1 MLFFC
6 HLLYTHLNNDHLN
19 NYDYKTIKL
28 EENSRK
34 NILEKLVELRL
45 GMKMVGF
52 ISFY

>member
-28 EENSRK
+28 EGNPRK
-34 NILEKLVELRL
+34 KHFRKA
-45 GMKMVGF
+45 G
-52 ISFY
+52 